1 MVTFT
6 SCFYVQVVNAPKY
19 GWIQRQIIVNDGEEE
34 WQNVEHFTSQQ
45 LAMGQI
51 RYIHNQETP
60 SQDMFKVLFVT
71 I

>member
-1 MVTFT
+1 M
-6 SCFYVQVVNAPKY
+6 QVLNAPKY
-19 GWIQRQIIVNDGEEE
+19 GWIQRQRIINDGEEE

-60 SQDMFKVLFVT
+60 SQDMFKVLSVIIYDT
-71 I
+71 VQTLE